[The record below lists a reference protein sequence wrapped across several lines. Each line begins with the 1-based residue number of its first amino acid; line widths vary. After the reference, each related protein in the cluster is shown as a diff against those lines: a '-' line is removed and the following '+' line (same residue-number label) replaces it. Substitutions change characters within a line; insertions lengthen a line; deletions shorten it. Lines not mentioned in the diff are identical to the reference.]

1 MVQDPEGKY
10 FQDGHI
16 GDTVL
21 PCGSSIRTAIIDIFP
36 LLTDLP
42 FLTRDEFANNVSA
55 IDLGSEMPGHVD
67 IPRLRKG
74 KVGGFFW
81 WVKLKRIISYSFT
94 YIIFRSV
101 YVSCPN
107 PIEAGRNFLGATW
120 RVRYVLP
127 LATCSILQHIR
138 SLPSDTLEQIDVAR
152 LLISK
157 YPGVGHHSFSRCQ

>member
-81 WVKLKRIISYSFT
+81 WAKLKRIISYRFT

-127 LATCSILQHIR
+127 LPLVPSCKIYVL
-138 SLPSDTLEQIDVAR
+138 SLVTPWNKSMWLD
-152 LLISK
+152 
-157 YPGVGHHSFSRCQ
+157 C